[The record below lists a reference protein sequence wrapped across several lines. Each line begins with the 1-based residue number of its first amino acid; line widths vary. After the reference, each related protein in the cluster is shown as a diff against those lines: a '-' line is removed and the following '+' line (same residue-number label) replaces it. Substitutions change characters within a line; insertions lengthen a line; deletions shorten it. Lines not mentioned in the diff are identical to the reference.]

1 MKRADGP
8 SSGSRSTTD
17 LPVNDSIPCRTLQQN
32 LIFVAGLLTIW
43 LAVSLPRLH
52 GPIDL
57 RGDASTYYILGTA
70 LAEGKG
76 YRLLNEPRNI
86 EAVQYPPLLSLMVAI
101 HQRIM
106 GTSDYFAVG
115 RALRLTYFL
124 LSGIYLL
131 VVYALARQILS
142 PLHSF
147 FVGAITGL
155 SF

>member
-1 MKRADGP
+1 MTKRD
-8 SSGSRSTTD
+8 R
-17 LPVNDSIPCRTLQQN
+17 IPLGCLM
-32 LIFVAGLLTIW
+32 V
-43 LAVSLPRLH
+43 LALALWIPWMR

-57 RGDASTYYILGTA
+57 RWDAGVYYVLGTS

-76 YRLLNEPRNI
+76 YRLLNEPGNI
-86 EAVQYPPLLSLMVAI
+86 EAVQYPPLLPLMVAI
-101 HQRIM
+101 HQRIV

-115 RALRLTYFL
+115 RALRLSYFL

-131 VVYALARQILS
+131 VVYALARQMLS

-155 SF
+155 SFNSFFYPSETLYADLPFAF